1 MFSKLITM
9 ISGGQ
14 NAAKSAQAGGKVPP
28 GYFAPNSAVELLSS
42 PHRKLLLR
50 QIWDNTS
57 LPEKI
62 YNRLYLAPLQ
72 KLVESVQN
80 VPASAE

>member
-14 NAAKSAQAGGKVPP
+14 TAAKSAQAGGKVPP
-28 GYFAPNSAVELLSS
+28 GYFAPQSAAELLSS

-57 LPEKI
+57 LPEEI
-62 YNRLYLAPLQ
+62 YNRLYLAPL
-72 KLVESVQN
+72 KRLAECVQN
-80 VPASAE
+80 VPANRG